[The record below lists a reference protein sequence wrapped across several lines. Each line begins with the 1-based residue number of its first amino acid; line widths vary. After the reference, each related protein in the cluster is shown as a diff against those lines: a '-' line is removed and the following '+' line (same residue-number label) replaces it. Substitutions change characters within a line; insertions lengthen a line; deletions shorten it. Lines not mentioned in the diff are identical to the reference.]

1 MRDEKRLC
9 LACPETGVVLRLL
22 TVRDV
27 ALLLSVTP
35 KAVYQ
40 MVHRDEVP
48 GIIRVGK
55 RLRFDSR
62 LLLEWLSRKRVMSP
76 KDERR

>member
-1 MRDEKRLC
+1 MHDEKRFC
-9 LACPETGVVLRLL
+9 VACDASGAVLRLL

-40 MVHRDEVP
+40 MVHRNEVP

-55 RLRFDSR
+55 RLRFDCAV
-62 LLLEWLSRKRVMSP
+62 LLKWLSKKLVMSP

>member
-1 MRDEKRLC
+1 MHHEKLVC
-9 LACPETGVVLRLL
+9 PACVQAGESLRLM
-22 TVRDV
+22 TARDV

-40 MVHRDEVP
+40 MVHRNEVP

-55 RLRFDSR
+55 RLRFDR
-62 LLLEWLSRKRVMSP
+62 RKLLEWLSGKHVMSP
-76 KDERR
+76 KERRR